1 MVVSS
6 VSEPIFDEDRPPQ
19 PDALCESTVGVSRPS
34 ARNDPAPVAPAWR
47 TRCEEA
53 QIVDASTRIFI
64 HDAREYHRAHSAQL
78 GRPRGRIALHDQDA
92 FAQFDDPGMR
102 RSNLSN
108 EFGPGRDYRSLVEF
122 DRPTHVFSGRGQHSR
137 KWFWVATGRE
147 GCASR
152 RSLIGSVSFRT
163 AEGTTPNTLCS

>member
-47 TRCEEA
+47 TRCEEP
-53 QIVDASTRIFI
+53 QILDARTRIFI
-64 HDAREYHRAHSAQL
+64 DDARQYHRTHSAQL

-92 FAQFDDPGMR
+92 FAQFDDPGVR
-102 RSNLSN
+102 GGHLSN
-108 EFGPGRDYRSLVEF
+108 KLGPGRD
-122 DRPTHVFSGRGQHSR
+122 HS
-137 KWFWVATGRE
+137 
-147 GCASR
+147 
-152 RSLIGSVSFRT
+152 SLIEF
-163 AEGTTPNTLCS
+163 E